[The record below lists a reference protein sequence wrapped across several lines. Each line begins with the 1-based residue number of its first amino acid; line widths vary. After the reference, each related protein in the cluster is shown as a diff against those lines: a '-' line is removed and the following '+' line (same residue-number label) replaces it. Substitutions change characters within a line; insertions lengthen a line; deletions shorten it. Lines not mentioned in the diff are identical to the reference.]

1 MRVRSKNGRGRSR
14 LGRRPNLR
22 RGGRARFT
30 IRGPRRLLFGRRG
43 PEPKYLDTATP
54 QYLNSVSLTGGALPG
69 NQDSSI
75 FTVPALAGRING
87 DQVTD
92 IPGGSGVS
100 QRIGNRVQIKS
111 LRFSGILTA
120 CRFSGALLNI
130 NQYRGAADDNGL
142 MGEQSS
148 AVLDGGGAPDAGT
161 KFVRTSFRLMIVRD
175 SGVSTSLGSPPAPL
189 LSALQDIITPGGGW
203 SWNTGFL
210 NLSTLGRYEMLTD
223 RTIICDNDD
232 PQKQVV
238 FTVPVNKTCRFGS
251 GSSTDFREGAIYV
264 FLVAQVEDANAVVLP
279 PSVYPGMNAN
289 VRIKYMDV

>member
-1 MRVRSKNGRGRSR
+1 MRVRSKNGRGGRR
-14 LGRRPNLR
+14 LSRRPNLR

-30 IRGPRRLLFGRRG
+30 IRGPRRLLLGRRG

-54 QYLNSVSLTGGALPG
+54 QYLSSVTLTGGAVPG
-69 NQDSSI
+69 SHDSSV
-75 FTVPALAGRING
+75 FTVPTVAGRING
-87 DQVTD
+87 DQITD

-100 QRIGNRVQIKS
+100 QRIGNRVHVKS
-111 LRFSGILTA
+111 VRFSGVLTA
-120 CRFSGALLNI
+120 CRFSGAQLTQA
-130 NQYRGAADDNGL
+130 QYRGAVDDNGI
-142 MGEQSS
+142 MGEQSA
-148 AVLDGGGAPDAGT
+148 AVVDIGGNRDAGT

-175 SGVSTSLGSPPAPL
+175 SGVSTSLGVPPAPL
-189 LSALQDIITPGGGW
+189 LAALQDILTPGGGW

-223 RTIICDNDD
+223 RTIICDGDD

-279 PSVYPGMNAN
+279 PSVFPGMNAN

>member
-1 MRVRSKNGRGRSR
+1 MRVRSKNGRGRPR

-43 PEPKYLDTATP
+43 PEPKYLDIGTP
-54 QYLNSVSLTGGALPG
+54 QYLNSISLTGGAVPG
-69 NQDSSI
+69 KEDSSI
-75 FTVPALAGRING
+75 FTVQALAGRING
-87 DQVTD
+87 DMVTD

-130 NQYRGAADDNGL
+130 NQYRGVTDDNGV
-142 MGEQSS
+142 MGEQSA
-148 AVLDGGGAPDAGT
+148 AVNATGGFPDAGT

-189 LSALQDIITPGGGW
+189 MAALQDVITPSGGW

-223 RTIICDNDD
+223 RTIICDGDD
-232 PQKQVV
+232 PQKQIV

-264 FLVAQVEDANAVVLP
+264 FLVAQVEDANAVLLP
-279 PSVYPGMNAN
+279 PSVCPGMNAN
-289 VRIKYMDV
+289 VRIKYIDV